1 MKNRPAN
8 IICLIALLTLAN
20 TGMLCAQTNTNAV
33 VAAATN
39 ATVKA
44 SLPVAADIVL
54 GGSAPAA
61 ANAQPGSLPK
71 PPPLT
76 VILADHGEFDM
87 AGREVTYHGHVR
99 VDDPE
104 MKLASEWLI
113 TDLPHPGEH
122 VNHIVAETNVV
133 IDFLDDRGQTNH
145 ATCDK
150 TVYSYEVKDGIT
162 NESVTLSG
170 HAKVENADF
179 VMTGEPIVLNL
190 TTRKI
195 NTENVMMTPRQSLI
209 KPGAGTNAP
218 PAHKPVIHVTNSP
231 PAEQSITGMNTNNL
245 PAAK

>member
-1 MKNRPAN
+1 MKNWHVRIA
-8 IICLIALLTLAN
+8 CLIALLTLAN

-33 VAAATN
+33 VATATN
-39 ATVKA
+39 AAVKA
-44 SLPVAADIVL
+44 SLPAAANIAMGV
-54 GGSAPAA
+54 SAPAA
-61 ANAQPGSLPK
+61 TNAQPGSLP
-71 PPPLT
+71 PTTQTL
-76 VILADHGEFDM
+76 ISADRGEFDM
-87 AGREVTYHGHVR
+87 AGREVTYHSHVR

-104 MKLASEWLI
+104 MKLTSEWLI

-133 IDFLDDRGQTNH
+133 IDFLDDRSQTNH

-170 HAKVENADF
+170 HAKVANADF

-209 KPGAGTNAP
+209 KPNAG
-218 PAHKPVIHVTNSP
+218 TNSP
-231 PAEQSITGMNTNNL
+231 PAERSLTLTNTNNL
-245 PAAK
+245 TKSKE

>member
-1 MKNRPAN
+1 MKNWHVRIA
-8 IICLIALLTLAN
+8 CLIGWLALADG
-20 TGMLCAQTNTNAV
+20 GMLCAQTNTNAV
-33 VAAATN
+33 VATATN
-39 ATVKA
+39 AVVKA
-44 SLPVAADIVL
+44 SLPVATNIVI
-54 GGSAPAA
+54 GVSAPAA
-61 ANAQPGSLPK
+61 TNAQPG
-71 PPPLT
+71 PPPQPRPLT
-76 VILADHGEFDM
+76 LISADHGEFDM

-150 TVYSYEVKDGIT
+150 TVYSYKIQNGTT

-209 KPGAGTNAP
+209 KPNAG
-218 PAHKPVIHVTNSP
+218 TNSP
-231 PAEQSITGMNTNNL
+231 PAERSLTLTNTNNL
-245 PAAK
+245 TKSKE